1 VTPTAPTFT
10 DKVGTADDSYTVPSK
25 AGVEYS
31 VGGVVTAAGTYPGR
45 GSVTVTAG
53 AKPGY
58 VLAGTTTWTFQ
69 FTDVVPPTP
78 TPSPSVTVAGVVAS
92 ASSGGQTALNPGFG
106 AKTGWVAPIS
116 TWNGSALGGV
126 LLLTIA
132 GLSGLAFYLRR
143 RTGEQ

>member
-1 VTPTAPTFT
+1 M
-10 DKVGTADDSYTVPSK
+10 
-25 AGVEYS
+25 
-31 VGGVVTAAGTYPGR
+31 GGVVTAAGTYPGR